1 MKGSN
6 PYKRLYL
13 IIIKCNITTDVL
25 GDTSG
30 IQGITNPF
38 KGLRLQSITGFAA
51 FFVAMPFESL

>member
-1 MKGSN
+1 MILIEKTVFLYAKRFFFYIKYAVSNEKDLTMKESN

-30 IQGITNPF
+30 I
-38 KGLRLQSITGFAA
+38 
-51 FFVAMPFESL
+51 

>member
-1 MKGSN
+1 MKESN

-51 FFVAMPFESL
+51 FFVAYY